1 MLRNIKPGACAV
13 AVLSSAFLA
22 FGVYNVHAV
31 SGVTEGGVLGMTL
44 LLQHWFRISPAVT
57 NAVLNAACY
66 LFGWRMLGREF
77 VVYSAVSTGG
87 FSLAYWVCEQFPPLW
102 PGLYDMPLAAA
113 LLGAVFVGLGAGFC
127 VRIGGAPSG
136 DDALA
141 MALSRLTH
149 LPIQAVYLCSDLTV
163 LLLSATYIPWRRL
176 GYSLLTVIL
185 SGQLIGLVQRI
196 PLPGGKNGRAGKRNK
211 EPHA

>member
-1 MLRNIKPGACAV
+1 MLRDIKPGACAV
-13 AVLSSAFLA
+13 AVFSSAFLA
-22 FGVYNVHAV
+22 FGLYNVHAV

-57 NAVLNAACY
+57 NVVLNAVCY
-66 LFGWRMLGREF
+66 LFGWRMLGRKF
-77 VVYSAVSTGG
+77 IVYSAISTGG
-87 FSLAYWVCEQFPPLW
+87 FSLAYWIFEQFPPLW
-102 PGLYDMPLAAA
+102 PGLYETPLAAA
-113 LLGAVFVGLGAGFC
+113 LLGAVFVGLGAGCC

-141 MALSRLTH
+141 MAVSRLTG
-149 LPIQAVYLCSDLTV
+149 LRIEMVYLISDLTV

-196 PLPGGKNGRAGKRNK
+196 PLPGGRKKDKDTETN
-211 EPHA
+211 